1 MRIHDQLKDE
11 VDVMKVNGNGISLEQ
26 AAAAYLQGAPE
37 VKQGRQTIDGKSFAE
52 ILNQKG
58 EELYGKVN
66 VRFSKHAAERLFDRH
81 IELSD
86 DQLERL
92 TKGTE
97 EAGNKGIDSSL
108 VMVDDLAFI
117 VNTGSKTVV
126 TAMDPANNDKNIF
139 TNIDGAVIA

>member
-1 MRIHDQLKDE
+1 MGI
-11 VDVMKVNGNGISLEQ
+11 NTNGISLEQ
-26 AAAAYLQGAPE
+26 AAAAYLSKAPD
-37 VKQGRQTIDGKSFAE
+37 VRSAKQTADGKSFAE

-58 EELYGKVN
+58 EELYGSIN
-66 VRFSKHAAERLFDRH
+66 VKFSKHAAERLYDRN

-86 DQLERL
+86 DQLARL

>member
-1 MRIHDQLKDE
+1 
-11 VDVMKVNGNGISLEQ
+11 MKINTNGISLEQ
-26 AAAAYLQGAPE
+26 AAAAYLSKASETKG
-37 VKQGRQTIDGKSFAE
+37 GRQKADGRSFAE
-52 ILNQKG
+52 ILNQKS
-58 EELYGKVN
+58 EDLYGTVN
-66 VRFSKHAAERLFDRH
+66 VRFSKHAAERLYDRN

-86 DQLERL
+86 DQLKRL

-97 EAGNKGIDSSL
+97 EAESKGIDSSL

-117 VNTGSKTVV
+117 VNTGSRTVV

>member
-1 MRIHDQLKDE
+1 MSI
-11 VDVMKVNGNGISLEQ
+11 NTNGISLEQ
-26 AAAAYLQGAPE
+26 AAAAYLSQAPE
-37 VKQGRQTIDGKSFAE
+37 VKQGKTAADGKSFAE

-58 EELYGKVN
+58 EELYGSIN
-66 VRFSKHAAERLFDRH
+66 VKFSKHAAERLYDRN
-81 IELSD
+81 IKLSE
-86 DQLERL
+86 DQLARL

>member
-1 MRIHDQLKDE
+1 MSI
-11 VDVMKVNGNGISLEQ
+11 NTNGISLEQ
-26 AAAAYLQGAPE
+26 AAAAYLSQAPDNKPAKKTE
-37 VKQGRQTIDGKSFAE
+37 DGKSFAQ

-58 EELYGKVN
+58 EELYGSVN
-66 VRFSKHAAERLFDRH
+66 VKFSKHAAERLFDRN

-86 DQLERL
+86 DQLKRL

-97 EAGNKGIDSSL
+97 EAGSKGIDSSL

-126 TAMDPANNDKNIF
+126 TAMDPANNDKNVF

>member
-1 MRIHDQLKDE
+1 MGI
-11 VDVMKVNGNGISLEQ
+11 NTNGISLEQ
-26 AAAAYLQGAPE
+26 AAAAYLSQAPD
-37 VKQGRQTIDGKSFAE
+37 VKKGNRSADGKSFAE

-58 EELYGKVN
+58 EELYGTIN
-66 VRFSKHAAERLFDRH
+66 VKFSKHAAERLFDRN

-86 DQLERL
+86 DQLARL

-126 TAMDPANNDKNIF
+126 TAMDPANNDKNVF

>member
-1 MRIHDQLKDE
+1 
-11 VDVMKVNGNGISLEQ
+11 MKINTNGISLEQ
-26 AAAAYLQGAPE
+26 AAASYLSQAPE
-37 VKQGRQTIDGKSFAE
+37 ARSGRRTVDGKSFAE

-58 EELYGKVN
+58 EELTGSSN
-66 VRFSKHAAERLFDRH
+66 VKFSRHAAERLFDRN
-81 IELSD
+81 IKLSD
-86 DQLERL
+86 DQLKRL
-92 TKGTE
+92 TRGME
-97 EAGNKGIDSSL
+97 EAGSKGIDSSL

>member
-1 MRIHDQLKDE
+1 MSI
-11 VDVMKVNGNGISLEQ
+11 NTNGISLEQ
-26 AAAAYLQGAPE
+26 AAAAYLSQAPE
-37 VKQGRQTIDGKSFAE
+37 VKQGKPAPDGKSFAE

-58 EELYGKVN
+58 EELYGSIN
-66 VRFSKHAAERLFDRH
+66 VKFSKHAAERLYDRN
-81 IELSD
+81 IELSE
-86 DQLERL
+86 DQLARL

>member
-1 MRIHDQLKDE
+1 
-11 VDVMKVNGNGISLEQ
+11 MKINTNGISLEQ
-26 AAAAYLQGAPE
+26 AAAAYLSQVSE
-37 VKQGRQTIDGKSFAE
+37 TRVERKTTDGKSFAE

-58 EELYGKVN
+58 EELNGTRN
-66 VRFSKHAAERLFDRH
+66 VRFSKHAAERLYDRN
-81 IELSD
+81 IDLSD
-86 DQLERL
+86 EQLERL

-97 EAGNKGIDSSL
+97 DAESKGIDSSL

>member
-1 MRIHDQLKDE
+1 MGI
-11 VDVMKVNGNGISLEQ
+11 NTNGISLEQ
-26 AAAAYLQGAPE
+26 AAAAYLSKAPE
-37 VKQGRQTIDGKSFAE
+37 AKSGKPDIDGKSFAE

-58 EELYGKVN
+58 EELYGSIN
-66 VRFSKHAAERLFDRH
+66 VKFSKHAAERLYDRN

-86 DQLERL
+86 DQLARL

>member
-1 MRIHDQLKDE
+1 
-11 VDVMKVNGNGISLEQ
+11 MKISSNGISLEQ
-26 AAAAYLQGAPE
+26 AAADYLSRAGE
-37 VKQGRQTIDGKSFAE
+37 VRSGRETNEGKSFAE
-52 ILNQKG
+52 ILNKKG
-58 EELYGKVN
+58 EELYGSSSISVK
-66 VRFSKHAAERLFDRH
+66 FTKHAAERLYDRN
-81 IELSD
+81 ISLSD
-86 DQLERL
+86 DQLARL

-126 TAMDPANNDKNIF
+126 TAMDPTNNDKNIF

>member
-1 MRIHDQLKDE
+1 MSI
-11 VDVMKVNGNGISLEQ
+11 NTNGISLEQ
-26 AAAAYLQGAPE
+26 AAAAYLSQAPE
-37 VKQGRQTIDGKSFAE
+37 AKQSRKTSDGKSFAE

-58 EELYGKVN
+58 EELYGSIN
-66 VRFSKHAAERLFDRH
+66 VKFSKHAAERLFDRN

-86 DQLERL
+86 DQLARL

>member
-1 MRIHDQLKDE
+1 
-11 VDVMKVNGNGISLEQ
+11 MKINTNGISLDQ
-26 AAAAYLQGAPE
+26 AAAAYLQNAPE
-37 VKQGRQTIDGKSFAE
+37 TARPGKTADGKSFAE

-58 EELYGKVN
+58 EELNGGFN
-66 VRFSKHAAERLFDRH
+66 VKFSKHAAERLFDRN
-81 IELSD
+81 INLSD
-86 DQLERL
+86 DQLTRL
-92 TKGTE
+92 TNGTK
-97 EAGNKGIDSSL
+97 EAESKGIDSSL

>member
-1 MRIHDQLKDE
+1 MNINTNQ
-11 VDVMKVNGNGISLEQ
+11 ISLEQ
-26 AAAAYLQGAPE
+26 AAAAYLSGASE
-37 VKQGRQTIDGKSFAE
+37 VKSEKRTSDGKSFAE

-58 EELYGKVN
+58 EELYGSTN
-66 VRFSKHAAERLFDRH
+66 VKFSNHAAERLYDRN
-81 IELSD
+81 INLSD
-86 DQLERL
+86 EQLERL

>member
-1 MRIHDQLKDE
+1 
-11 VDVMKVNGNGISLEQ
+11 MKVNGNGISIEQ
-26 AAAAYLQGAPE
+26 AAATYLANAPE
-37 VKQGRQTIDGKSFAE
+37 SKSARQTADGKSFAE
-52 ILNQKG
+52 ILNEKG
-58 EELYGKVN
+58 NELYGKVN
-66 VRFSKHAAERLFDRH
+66 VRFSKHAAERLFDRN

-86 DQLERL
+86 DQLKRL
-92 TKGTE
+92 NKGAE

>member
-1 MRIHDQLKDE
+1 MSI
-11 VDVMKVNGNGISLEQ
+11 NTNGISLEQ
-26 AAAAYLQGAPE
+26 AAAAYLSQAPE
-37 VKQGRQTIDGKSFAE
+37 VKQGKPAADGKSFAE

-58 EELYGKVN
+58 EELYGSIN
-66 VRFSKHAAERLFDRH
+66 VKFSKHAAERLYDRN
-81 IELSD
+81 IKLSE
-86 DQLERL
+86 DQLARL

>member
-1 MRIHDQLKDE
+1 MGI
-11 VDVMKVNGNGISLEQ
+11 NTNGISLEQ
-26 AAAAYLQGAPE
+26 AAAAYLSQAPE
-37 VKQGRQTIDGKSFAE
+37 SKQGKKTVDGKSFAE

-58 EELYGKVN
+58 EELHGNIN
-66 VRFSKHAAERLFDRH
+66 VKFSKHAAERLYDRN
-81 IELSD
+81 IKLSD
-86 DQLERL
+86 DQLARL

>member
-1 MRIHDQLKDE
+1 
-11 VDVMKVNGNGISLEQ
+11 MKINTNGISLEQ
-26 AAAAYLQGAPE
+26 AAAAYLSKASETKGA
-37 VKQGRQTIDGKSFAE
+37 RQTADGRSFAE
-52 ILNQKG
+52 ILNQKS
-58 EELYGKVN
+58 EDLYGTVN
-66 VRFSKHAAERLFDRH
+66 VRFSKHAAERLYDRN

-86 DQLERL
+86 DQLKRL

-97 EAGNKGIDSSL
+97 EAESKGIDSSL

-117 VNTGSKTVV
+117 VNTGSRTVV

>member
-1 MRIHDQLKDE
+1 MSI
-11 VDVMKVNGNGISLEQ
+11 NTNGISLEQ
-26 AAAAYLQGAPE
+26 AAATYLSQAPE
-37 VKQGRQTIDGKSFAE
+37 VKQGKPASDGKSFAE

-58 EELYGKVN
+58 EELYGSIN
-66 VRFSKHAAERLFDRH
+66 VKFSKHAAERLYDRN
-81 IELSD
+81 IKLSE
-86 DQLERL
+86 DQLARL

>member
-1 MRIHDQLKDE
+1 
-11 VDVMKVNGNGISLEQ
+11 MKINTNSISIEQ
-26 AAAAYLQGAPE
+26 AAATYLQNAPE
-37 VKQGRQTIDGKSFAE
+37 SLKGKRSVEGKSFAD
-52 ILNQKG
+52 ILNQKS
-58 EELYGKVN
+58 EELNGLSK
-66 VRFSKHAAERLFDRH
+66 VRFTKHAAERLVDRN

-86 DQLERL
+86 EQLQRL

-97 EAGNKGIDSSL
+97 EAGSKGIDSSL

-126 TAMDPANNDKNIF
+126 TAMDPGNNDKNVF

>member
-1 MRIHDQLKDE
+1 MGI
-11 VDVMKVNGNGISLEQ
+11 NTNGISLEQ
-26 AAAAYLQGAPE
+26 AAAAYLSKAPE
-37 VKQGRQTIDGKSFAE
+37 TKSAKQTTDGKSFAE

-58 EELYGKVN
+58 EELYGSIN
-66 VRFSKHAAERLFDRH
+66 VKFSKHAAERLYDRN

-86 DQLERL
+86 DQLARL

>member
-1 MRIHDQLKDE
+1 MNINTK
-11 VDVMKVNGNGISLEQ
+11 GISLDQ
-26 AAAAYLQGAPE
+26 AAAAYLSQVPE
-37 VKQGRQTIDGKSFAE
+37 TKNGRKTVDGKSFAE

-58 EELYGKVN
+58 EELTGSDKVK
-66 VRFSKHAAERLFDRH
+66 FSKHAAERLFDRN

-86 DQLERL
+86 DQLKRL

-97 EAGNKGIDSSL
+97 EAGSKGIDSSL

-117 VNTGSKTVV
+117 VNTGSRTVV